1 MASAQ
6 TAKVIQILND
16 AREDDMTS
24 RLSAAKKGNTLPE
37 RRALEALDCNS
48 QKRKAECNKFW
59 DERRKRMK
67 DAISA
72 LGLIDPGVAPI
83 SKAPPGTP
91 ARAPPATPARVPG
104 TPAALT
110 TTKITPSR
118 PTPKPESKKQ
128 RKIPLTPAVVKKNIP
143 PENRPEPA
151 SSSITTQQWD
161 SAPYRCLMSYS
172 QSKYDVHNDYV
183 MPGPL
188 NIGIFR
194 DVRTKIR
201 SQPPNPKK

>member
-16 AREDDMTS
+16 AREDDMNG
-24 RLSAAKKGNTLPE
+24 RLCAAKKGSTLPE

-67 DAISA
+67 DAVNA
-72 LGLIDPGVAPI
+72 LGLIDPGIALPL

-104 TPAALT
+104 TPAGS
-110 TTKITPSR
+110 TKITPSR
-118 PTPKPESKKQ
+118 PAQKPDIKKQ
-128 RKIPLTPAVVKKNIP
+128 RKAPPTPAVVKKNVA

-151 SSSITTQQWD
+151 SSSITTEQWD

-172 QSKYDVHNDYV
+172 QSKYDVCNDYV

-188 NIGIFR
+188 NIAVFR
-194 DVRTKIR
+194 DARARFKAQAPTPSRK
-201 SQPPNPKK
+201 